1 MVTQTFTATDQGF
14 YDSTGFHEPSVRD
27 YEAGPSPFV
36 VFRNFFAFDLTGAF
50 EVVSASFTVA
60 TAFYNS
66 VDTSEI
72 WRMFDVSTD
81 VTSLVAGGEGLTA
94 TFDDLG
100 SGASLGETTLSLN
113 NEGQFVTIT
122 LNLNGIT
129 ALNAAMGGLFA
140 IGGAVATIGPANPQ
154 SVFAFSGSQF
164 STLQL
169 ETTGAVDLAETTAT
183 LGTIGFGATVEG
195 HVGTFLDRD
204 WFAATLIAGENYLIS
219 LNSLVPGSVDPFLI
233 LRDAVGVELARSD
246 DADFELNSLIAFRA
260 TTTGTHFIDAGLAE
274 FLSLGGYVV
283 TLTDAISAGIDSTA
297 TVAVNRAATDVP
309 LNGVIGGIGDVD
321 AYAVEFRRGDTYQI
335 RLTGDGT
342 AGQVSDTIVSL
353 LDNTGFTL
361 ATNDD
366 FLDSSIG
373 VRSSTLFVTAN
384 ETATFFITA
393 DGFGAGLGGYR
404 LSVFTDLV
412 GHVTNADSLF
422 GGSGGDVIQGLG
434 GNDTLDGGKGAD
446 TVLGG
451 ANNDTVVG
459 GRGDDDL
466 SGGRGN
472 VSLDGG
478 RHDDRLT
485 GGDGDDTLVG
495 GDGRDVFVYLDRN
508 EGSDRISGFTFDVDR
523 IDLSAAGVTG
533 LGQLT
538 VTFDGGDTLID
549 FGRTT
554 IRLEGFTA
562 SLLEEDF
569 IFA

>member
-1 MVTQTFTATDQGF
+1 
-14 YDSTGFHEPSVRD
+14 
-27 YEAGPSPFV
+27 
-36 VFRNFFAFDLTGAF
+36 
-50 EVVSASFTVA
+50 
-60 TAFYNS
+60 
-66 VDTSEI
+66 
-72 WRMFDVSTD
+72 
-81 VTSLVAGGEGLTA
+81 
-94 TFDDLG
+94 
-100 SGASLGETTLSLN
+100 
-113 NEGQFVTIT
+113 
-122 LNLNGIT
+122 
-129 ALNAAMGGLFA
+129 
-140 IGGAVATIGPANPQ
+140 
-154 SVFAFSGSQF
+154 
-164 STLQL
+164 
-169 ETTGAVDLAETTAT
+169 
-183 LGTIGFGATVEG
+183 
-195 HVGTFLDRD
+195 
-204 WFAATLIAGENYLIS
+204 
-219 LNSLVPGSVDPFLI
+219 
-233 LRDAVGVELARSD
+233 
-246 DADFELNSLIAFRA
+246 
-260 TTTGTHFIDAGLAE
+260 LAE